1 MLTSKICREHSAKCV
16 QTANSLPPGPQRE
29 MFQDMALRW
38 TILAAKIKSAE
49 ELDQTTKTDAASSRV
64 DAKRKAL

>member
-1 MLTSKICREHSAKCV
+1 MLTSEICREHSAKCV

-38 TILAAKIKSAE
+38 TMLAAKIESA
-49 ELDQTTKTDAASSRV
+49 ELDQITKTDAAKVVPLRLASR
-64 DAKRKAL
+64 R

>member
-1 MLTSKICREHSAKCV
+1 
-16 QTANSLPPGPQRE
+16 